1 MRISIFACA
10 VMLLSFAGAAEGK
23 SFAWCQV
30 NGGKYQT
37 YLSGIVEIEDGPGA
51 FRALKTGPFGNGFR
65 QYVQSSLDPQASEL
79 DCNKQESRFFA
90 EDYIAVEISGNPGY
104 KFVKTGW
111 SGSSRTATAEHRTP
125 HAAAGEASDAGLR
138 NRR

>member
-1 MRISIFACA
+1 MRASMILCGFALA
-10 VMLLSFAGAAEGK
+10 ALAGAAEGK

-30 NGGKYQT
+30 NGGKYET
-37 YLSGIVEIEDGPGA
+37 YLSGIVEIDDGAEAFRTFKTGA
-51 FRALKTGPFGNGFR
+51 FGTGFR
-65 QYVQSSLDPQASEL
+65 RYVQSSLDPHASGL

-90 EDYIAVEISGNPGY
+90 EDYVDVLVNGNPGY

-111 SGSSRTATAEHRTP
+111 SGRHT
-125 HAAAGEASDAGLR
+125 AAGQQRPLRGGSGEGREVSLR